1 MEAHKF
7 IEAQKLLVLKLR
19 EQNYTVVVRDFKVL
33 DLDGAM
39 ERFSCELLIEQ
50 ELIKLANLGSEFY
63 ARTSSAC
70 ISRGRDIDT
79 IMEDLL
85 LHLQIEPQEIN
96 IQQVTKDNIHQLLDE
111 IWPHYQ
117 QFIQSQDDMIEELDT
132 GVDFG
137 GSPYTNDYLLDK
149 FHPLVIDRYTL
160 TLLRHQDEIQGFIG
174 YAMKDDFELRIKDLW
189 VHPTCRGLGRATML
203 LNCALEAAKK
213 MGALAMSL
221 SAISSN
227 EQAISV
233 YEHAGFKVHQVQMI
247 KKV

>member
-7 IEAQKLLVLKLR
+7 IEA
-19 EQNYTVVVRDFKVL
+19 
-33 DLDGAM
+33 
-39 ERFSCELLIEQ
+39 
-50 ELIKLANLGSEFY
+50 
-63 ARTSSAC
+63 
-70 ISRGRDIDT
+70 
-79 IMEDLL
+79 
-85 LHLQIEPQEIN
+85 QEIN
-96 IQQVTKDNIHQLLDE
+96 IQQVTKDNIHQLLAE
-111 IWPHYQ
+111 IWPHYLG
-117 QFIQSQDDMIEELDT
+117 FLQSQDDMIEELDT

-137 GSPYTNDYLLDK
+137 SSPYTKDYLLDK

-174 YAMKDDFELRIKDLW
+174 YAMKDDFDLRIKDLW
-189 VHPTCRGLGRATML
+189 VHPKYRGLGGATML
-203 LNCALEAAKK
+203 LNCAHEAAKK
-213 MGALAMSL
+213 MGALSMTL